1 MSRHFRLTDY
11 LGHMH
16 EAATDARSFV
26 QGMAVEDFL
35 KDRRTQQAVVMSLLI
50 LGEATTKVMAA
61 YPDHVARY
69 PNIPWRQMRGM
80 RNRIAHGYFE
90 INYGIVWRTVEEAL
104 PALIAQLEHL
114 LQRSS

>member
-1 MSRHFRLTDY
+1 MSWHGSMTFPIHASMNSCPGTGKPTSRSTIPSPPEY
-11 LGHMH
+11 
-16 EAATDARSFV
+16 ARVS
-26 QGMAVEDFL
+26 
-35 KDRRTQQAVVMSLLI
+35 RRMV
-50 LGEATTKVMAA
+50 TTKVMAA
-61 YPDHVARY
+61 YPDDVARY
-69 PNIPWRQMRGM
+69 PHIPWRQMRGM